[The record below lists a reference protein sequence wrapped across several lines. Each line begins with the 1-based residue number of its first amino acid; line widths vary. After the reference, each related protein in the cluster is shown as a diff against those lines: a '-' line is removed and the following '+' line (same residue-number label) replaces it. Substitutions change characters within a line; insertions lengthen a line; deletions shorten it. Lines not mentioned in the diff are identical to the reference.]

1 MASEESYFEKLIR
14 FMRENPEPVLHETR
28 HVTITLETLNTKT
41 VYDILEPV
49 FLRMATVAR
58 LEEHEP
64 AMAAFSQAQRILYAV
79 WCYHAEVFNGGHH
92 QFYSNSSGMLWPDAR
107 AGLEMLGA
115 HSTKEILLE
124 SVRRFPEPPSLHRGI
139 RGEQLDRVGLKA
151 FDDLDTRFYGE
162 KVDLEGLMLAW
173 IRSHPNEFLFS
184 GSVIEEKRLY
194 KLDYDNGR
202 FQWVLKATP

>member
-1 MASEESYFEKLIR
+1 
-14 FMRENPEPVLHETR
+14 
-28 HVTITLETLNTKT
+28 
-41 VYDILEPV
+41 
-49 FLRMATVAR
+49 
-58 LEEHEP
+58 
-64 AMAAFSQAQRILYAV
+64 
-79 WCYHAEVFNGGHH
+79 
-92 QFYSNSSGMLWPDAR
+92 
-107 AGLEMLGA
+107 MLGA

-151 FDDLDTRFYGE
+151 FEDLDTRFYGE

-194 KLDYDNGR
+194 KLDYDNGQ